1 MQQIKKIAV
10 MTSGGDAP
18 GMNAFIRAVVR
29 YSIEKGLEVYG
40 IQEGYKGLIKNQ
52 FKYMDFDSVCNII
65 QQGGTI
71 LGTARSKEFMTH
83 EGRVKAA
90 QNLRDM
96 GIEALICCGG
106 NGSYAGLYEFANKET
121 GVWDGLVV
129 GAPGTIDNDVIGT
142 DFTIGFDTAVNTAV
156 EAIDKLRD
164 TGDSHSRHFIV
175 EVMGRHCGDIALA
188 VGVASGARYIAIPE
202 TKTDIDAIVET
213 IGRHGHDIII
223 IAEGDEVGGADKL
236 AKILQPHLDAAENG
250 DKEAEFRVCIL
261 GHVQRGGS
269 PTARDRIL
277 AHDMG
282 LASVDAVLAGETL
295 KAVSSRCGELLL
307 TATLVEKQAET
318 VVCG

>member
-1 MQQIKKIAV
+1 MKKIKKIAV

-18 GMNAFIRAVVR
+18 GMNPFIRAVVR
-29 YSIEKGLEVYG
+29 YGLDKDLEVFG
-40 IQEGYKGLIKNQ
+40 IEEGYKGLIKNQ

-71 LGTARSKEFMTH
+71 LKTARSKEFMTH

-90 QNLRDM
+90 QNLREM

-106 NGSYAGLYEFANKET
+106 NGSYAGLYEFANKDT
-121 GVWDGLVV
+121 GVWDGLVI
-129 GAPGTIDNDVIGT
+129 GAPGTIDNDIIGT
-142 DFTIGFDTAVNTAV
+142 DYTIGFDTAVNTAV

-164 TGDSHSRHFIV
+164 TGDAHSRHFIV
-175 EVMGRHCGDIALA
+175 EVMGRHSGDIAKA
-188 VGVASGARYIAIPE
+188 VGVASGARYIATPE
-202 TKTDIDAIVET
+202 TKTDIGAIVET
-213 IGRHGHDIII
+213 IGRHGHDIIV
-223 IAEGDEVGGADKL
+223 IAEGDEIGGADKL

-269 PTARDRIL
+269 PSARDRIL

-282 LASVDAVLAGETL
+282 VASVDAVLAGETL

-307 TATLVEKQAET
+307 TATLVEKQA
-318 VVCG
+318 VAA